1 MADATIPLGGIPAQR
16 LRLPDKSLWIMAV
29 LLLTLG
35 FFLLFPVI
43 ILLIQSFNVLP
54 DIFTGKPVWGLDN
67 WREAF
72 TEPGLL
78 RALGNSILVWAGSM
92 VVSFPISVL
101 IAWALAR
108 TRVPFSRGFE
118 FLFWL
123 AYMLP
128 GISIVIAWITL
139 LDPYLGLLN
148 VIIGWVPLLGDVKWN
163 IYSVEGIIWLHAVS
177 NGIPVMVILLTPAFR
192 NMDAAL
198 EEAGRVSG
206 GSTLYTMLH
215 VTLPLMAAPMALV
228 FALKLLRV
236 FQTFEIEQLLGTPI
250 GFYVYSTY
258 IYEMLDNSPPSYG
271 KATVLASLTLAV
283 IAAIIPIQR
292 WILQRRRYTT
302 ISSRFRPGLTHLGVW
317 QPVVIAGIALIALM
331 LTVVPF
337 VALLFGS
344 FMSRAGF
351 FQLGYTL
358 AHWQTV
364 LNDELFLRAL
374 GTTFTVSMTT
384 AFISPILFS
393 MLAYIMVRTRWRG
406 RQLLDSIIWTSGAI
420 PGMLSGLGLL
430 LMFLST
436 PGLDVFYGTIW
447 ALLIVVVLQGKT
459 TGVNIAKGAIVQIG
473 DEMEEAS
480 RVSGA
485 GWWRTYF
492 TIWLPLLMPTLALLS
507 MMNFVTAAGTTSSI
521 ILLAS
526 RETTTLS
533 LLALEYG
540 SASVGNREAAIVVSM
555 IIIAITSVVAGAIR
569 YVGARHSV
577 RHST

>member
-1 MADATIPLGGIPAQR
+1 
-16 LRLPDKSLWIMAV
+16 MAV

-35 FFLLFPVI
+35 FFLLWPI
-43 ILLIQSFNVLP
+43 AILLIQSLNVLP
-54 DIFTGKPVWGLDN
+54 DIFTGKPVWGLKN
-67 WREAF
+67 WQQAF
-72 TEPGLL
+72 TEPGIF
-78 RALGNSILVWAGSM
+78 RALGNSILVWGGSM
-92 VVSFPISVL
+92 VISFPISVV

-139 LDPYLGLLN
+139 LDPYIGLLN
-148 VIIGWVPLLGDVKWN
+148 VMIGWMPLLADLKWN
-163 IYSVEGIIWLHAVS
+163 IYSVEGIIWLHVVS
-177 NGIPVMVILLTPAFR
+177 NGIPVIVILLTPAFR

-198 EEAGRVSG
+198 EEAARVSG
-206 GSTLYTMLH
+206 GSTLFTMLR
-215 VTLPLMAAPMALV
+215 VTLPLMVVPMALV

-258 IYEMLDNSPPSYG
+258 IYEMLQNSPPSFG

-283 IAAIIPIQR
+283 IAVIIPIQR
-292 WILQRRRYTT
+292 WLLQRRIYTT
-302 ISSRFRPGLTHLGVW
+302 ISSRYKPGLTHLGVW
-317 QPVVIAGIALIALM
+317 QPFVFFLILVMALI
-331 LTVVPF
+331 LTAVPF
-337 VALLFGS
+337 MSLLLAS
-344 FMSRAGF
+344 FMNRVGF

-358 AHWQTV
+358 ANWQTV
-364 LNDELFLRAL
+364 LSDTLFLNAL
-374 GTTFTVSMTT
+374 GTTLIISAT
-384 AFISPILFS
+384 AAFFSPILFS
-393 MLAYIMVRTRWRG
+393 LLAYIIVRTRWRG
-406 RQLLDSIIWTSGAI
+406 RQILDTMIWTSGAI

-430 LMFLST
+430 LMFLNT
-436 PGLDVFYGTIW
+436 PGLNALYGTIW
-447 ALLIVVVLQGKT
+447 ALLIVVILQGKT
-459 TGVNIAKGAIVQIG
+459 TGVNISKGTIVQIG
-473 DEMEEAS
+473 DEMEEAA
-480 RVSGA
+480 RLSGA

-492 TIWLPLLMPTLALLS
+492 KVWLPLMMPTLALLS

-555 IIIAITSVVAGAIR
+555 IIIAITCIIAASIR
-569 YVGARHSV
+569 YVGSRYSV
-577 RHST
+577 NRSA